1 MNKKVEDTK
10 IITLHLGSGASV
22 AAIKDGKAFDSS
34 MGFTPLTGLTM
45 GTRAGDV
52 DPAIVP
58 FLMEKEGMTA
68 EEVMTLLNDRSGLL
82 GISESS
88 SDMRD
93 IEAAWQ
99 KGDRQASLAREIFI
113 NRVVKYVGAYFAE
126 LGGIDA
132 LVLAGG
138 IGEHQIDLRLAL
150 LKQLRVLGIEVDE
163 KLNQANQEGIIS
175 PKDAQI
181 KTMLIPTNEE
191 LQMVR
196 QIKKEI

>member
-1 MNKKVEDTK
+1 RC
-10 IITLHLGSGASV
+10 LSPALSSPLPGSVSHRHPHS
-22 AAIKDGKAFDSS
+22 FPTRRSS
-34 MGFTPLTGLTM
+34 DL
-45 GTRAGDV
+45 V

-138 IGEHQIDLRLAL
+138 IGEHQIGFRLAL
-150 LKQLRVLGIEVDE
+150 LV
-163 KLNQANQEGIIS
+163 
-175 PKDAQI
+175 
-181 KTMLIPTNEE
+181 
-191 LQMVR
+191 
-196 QIKKEI
+196 